1 MKYLA
6 GWQAF
11 IWSAVG
17 GCFDLVWRCCRVTLS
32 ATDGYS
38 TAHVTSACPIYMFP
52 TSNTG
57 SRKYY
62 LRKKKWLVEKYTFFY
77 NWEFSGDLE

>member
-6 GWQAF
+6 GWRAVN
-11 IWSAVG
+11 WSAAN
-17 GCFDLVWRCCRVTLS
+17 GCFDLVWRYCRVTLS

-38 TAHVTSACPIYMFP
+38 TTRVTPACPIYMFP

-62 LRKKKWLVEKYTFFY
+62 LWKKKMIGWNIPFFITENFLGY
-77 NWEFSGDLE
+77 FE

>member
-6 GWQAF
+6 GGQAF
-11 IWSAVG
+11 IWSAAS

-32 ATDGYS
+32 ATAEDFTACETS
-38 TAHVTSACPIYMFP
+38 TSPIYVFS

-62 LRKKKWLVEKYTFFY
+62 SLKKMIDWKIDLFLWLRIF
-77 NWEFSGDLE
+77 